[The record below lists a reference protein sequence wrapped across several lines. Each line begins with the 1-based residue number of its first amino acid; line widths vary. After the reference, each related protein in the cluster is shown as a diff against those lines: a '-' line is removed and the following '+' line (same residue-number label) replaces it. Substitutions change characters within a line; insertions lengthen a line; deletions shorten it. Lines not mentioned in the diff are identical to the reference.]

1 MNSPIQ
7 MKKTLLFMLL
17 ILNSSLLF
25 SQERIRINNTD
36 IKEVKIYQN
45 GALVTRTGKAVV
57 NLGNQEV
64 IFDGLSP
71 YINPQSI
78 TVKGLGDATI
88 LSVNYK
94 QNYLTANRKTKEQLN
109 LEEQHDTVQYKLSLV
124 NNKIAVLNETV
135 SFLQANKS
143 IGGNNTGV
151 ISDELEPIVEYFSK
165 KLLAIKDDIL
175 DNSLQQKKLQEQL
188 SKIDNQINEINVRN
202 NQPEGNIIV
211 TVDGKS
217 KSLVNFEFSYLIE
230 SNVSWQPFYDLRV
243 KDVKSPVEII
253 FKAKVNQSTGEDWKN
268 VALSLTTGNPSQ
280 SGNKPELY
288 PWVVG
293 FSQPNVQMRGL
304 RVDGYSN
311 AMTAGA
317 PAMMMEK
324 EANVSQ
330 NVMKWDN
337 ATISQNQLNI
347 AYEIPGHYN
356 ISSGSLET
364 QVEIQHY
371 TTDANYEYIAVPKM
385 DNDAFLTAQIT
396 GWENL
401 NLAPGQANIYFDGA
415 YVGQSYIN
423 PEETNDTLTLSLGR
437 DQRINFNREKVKELT
452 SSKLFGGN
460 KERSFAYELTVR
472 NTKKEP
478 ITIVIEDQVPV
489 SQEKDIEI
497 KIIELSGGIQLTSSG
512 IVKWKITLQVGESIK
527 KTLSYSIKYP
537 KDKQLSG
544 M

>member
-527 KTLSYSIKYP
+527 KTLS
-537 KDKQLSG
+537 
-544 M
+544 